1 MIGYDGE
8 RKAAVVY
15 RPQLWSRMG
24 NHMKE
29 VMEAVMEESVEDQTA
44 ASPPCCFDFLLVV
57 DPPLVILSYV
67 MNGDA

>member
-8 RKAAVVY
+8 RKAAVVH

-24 NHMKE
+24 NHMKK
-29 VMEAVMEESVEDQTA
+29 VMEESVEDQTA

-57 DPPLVILSYV
+57 DPPLVSLSQV

>member
-15 RPQLWSRMG
+15 CPQLWSRMG

-29 VMEAVMEESVEDQTA
+29 VMEESVEDQTA